1 MRVWNI
7 WTAFPTVT
15 LFFSEL
21 GTVKANLSQDAF
33 EKIEQFVV
41 FMYEKNSTAT
51 TVNAARQKV
60 FSQRCKAF
68 ENISPTQ
75 NALRQHTLRA
85 TCQAFWGEPVSP
97 QSTKVA
103 ISICRGMDQGRRI
116 TMKATMDNKHFA
128 RLRTRATS

>member
-1 MRVWNI
+1 MKVWNI

-15 LFFSEL
+15 SVFSEL

-75 NALRQHTLRA
+75 DAVRQHTLRA
-85 TCQAFWGEPVSP
+85 TCQAFWGDQCLHRAPKLSSP
-97 QSTKVA
+97 SAGGWIKDEGQP
-103 ISICRGMDQGRRI
+103 
-116 TMKATMDNKHFA
+116 
-128 RLRTRATS
+128 